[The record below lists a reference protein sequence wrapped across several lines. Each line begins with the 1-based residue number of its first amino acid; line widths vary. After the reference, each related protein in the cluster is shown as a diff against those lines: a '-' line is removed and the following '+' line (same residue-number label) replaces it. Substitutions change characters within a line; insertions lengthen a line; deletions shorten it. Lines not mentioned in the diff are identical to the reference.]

1 MSKEHQLDN
10 IEEQLEKFLNKMIP
24 VKYPEVNT
32 IIVGSKPFWS
42 NEYFTEKTGN
52 FVYDINV
59 NPTFDGVKKLN
70 KNPEFEHE
78 LLEYI
83 KTIAQFGTKMFNT
96 TNTKHYVND
105 VKLFWD

>member
-10 IEEQLEKFLNKMIP
+10 VEEQLEKFLNRMIP
-24 VKYPEVNT
+24 IKYPEVNS
-32 IIVGSKPFWS
+32 IIVIGKKFWS
-42 NEYFTEKTGN
+42 DGN
-52 FVYDINV
+52 FRYDINV

-96 TNTKHYVND
+96 TNTKHYVKD
-105 VKLFWD
+105 VKFFWD

>member
-10 IEEQLEKFLNKMIP
+10 VEEQLEKFLNRMIP
-24 VKYPEVNT
+24 IKYPEVNT
-32 IIVGSKPFWS
+32 IIVIGNKFWS
-42 NEYFTEKTGN
+42 EGN
-52 FVYDINV
+52 FRYDINV
-59 NPTFDGVKKLN
+59 NPTFDGVKRLN

-105 VKLFWD
+105 VKFFWD

>member
-1 MSKEHQLDN
+1 MSKERQLDN
-10 IEEQLEKFLNKMIP
+10 VEKQLEKFLNKMIP
-24 VKYPEVNT
+24 LKYPEVNT
-32 IIVGSKPFWS
+32 IIVIGKFWS
-42 NEYFTEKTGN
+42 TGN
-52 FVYDINV
+52 FVYNINV
-59 NPTFDGVKKLN
+59 NPTFDGVKKLE

>member
-24 VKYPEVNT
+24 IKYPEVNT
-32 IIVGSKPFWS
+32 IIVIGKKFWS
-42 NEYFTEKTGN
+42 DGN
-52 FVYDINV
+52 FRYDINV